1 MKTIYFSLITVLFII
16 LSCTKEIPFKGDVGN
31 GFIVVNGIIE
41 SDSIIKI
48 SLSKSKAAIGEQN
61 TGPSEITTSA
71 TLILTDKTTGETFTS
86 NTVNSFGEYE
96 FGTKAKN
103 GHSYS
108 ISITHPSYTTATS
121 ETSVPDAVQ
130 IKDWDTS
137 SIKNEYNS
145 TEKNLVL
152 TIDDPSTENLYILKV
167 FAVDSLQMEE
177 SLYLTPNE
185 NNQVFE
191 DGGGISYLFDDSGFN
206 GQSKKI
212 VVKFN
217 PAKYI
222 DAMYYD
228 YTEEKSYKIV
238 LYNVSREVYNY
249 ILSTSKAVNSDG
261 VFSEPVKVYTNITN
275 GLGVFGGMNSSSVF
289 IK

>member
-1 MKTIYFSLITVLFII
+1 VLFII

>member
-1 MKTIYFSLITVLFII
+1 MKTIYFSLITVLFIVF
-16 LSCTKEIPFKGDVGN
+16 SCTKEIPFKGDIGN

-61 TGPSEITTSA
+61 TGPNEITTSA

-137 SIKNEYNS
+137 SIKNEYNYS
-145 TEKNLVL
+145 EKNLVL

-217 PAKYI
+217 PAKYM
-222 DAMYYD
+222 DAMTYIYSK
-228 YTEEKSYKIV
+228 EKSYKVV

-249 ILSTSKAVNSDG
+249 ILSTSKAMNSDG
-261 VFSEPVKVYTNITN
+261 FFSEPVKIYTNITN
-275 GLGVFGGMNSSSVF
+275 GLGVFGGLNSSSVF

>member
-1 MKTIYFSLITVLFII
+1 MKTIYFSLITVLFIV

-31 GFIVVNGIIE
+31 GFIVVNGIME
-41 SDSIIKI
+41 NDSIIKI

-61 TGPSEITTSA
+61 TGPSEITSSA
-71 TLILTDKTTGETFTS
+71 NLILTDKTTGETFTS
-86 NTVNSFGEYE
+86 STVNLMGEYE
-96 FGTKAKN
+96 FGTKAKI

-108 ISITHPSYTTATS
+108 ISISHPSYTTTTS
-121 ETSVPDAVQ
+121 ETSIPDAVQ

-137 SIKNEYNS
+137 SIKNGYNFS
-145 TEKNLVL
+145 EKNLVL
-152 TIDDPSTENLYILKV
+152 TIDDPASENLYILKV

-177 SLYLTPNE
+177 SMYLTPNE
-185 NNQVFE
+185 NNEVFS
-191 DGGGISYLFDDSGFN
+191 DNGGISYLFDDSGFN

-217 PAKYI
+217 PAKYM
-222 DAMYYD
+222 DAMTYIYSK
-228 YTEEKSYKIV
+228 EKSYKVV

-261 VFSEPVKVYTNITN
+261 FFSEPVKVYTNIKN
-275 GLGVFGGMNSSSVF
+275 GLGVFGGMNSSAVF

>member
-1 MKTIYFSLITVLFII
+1 MKTIYFSVITVLFIV

-86 NTVNSFGEYE
+86 STINSNGEYE
-96 FGTKAKN
+96 FGTKAKI

-108 ISITHPSYTTATS
+108 ISITHPSYSTATS
-121 ETSVPDAVQ
+121 ETSITDAVQ

-152 TIDDPSTENLYILKV
+152 TIDDPSPENLYILKV
-167 FAVDSLQMEE
+167 FAVDSLQKEE
-177 SLYLTPNE
+177 SIYLIPNE
-185 NNQVFE
+185 NNEVFS
-191 DGGGISYLFDDSGFN
+191 DNGGISYLFDDSGFN

-217 PAKYI
+217 PAKYM
-222 DAMYYD
+222 DALNYD
-228 YTEEKSYKIV
+228 YAGEKSYKVV

-261 VFSEPVKVYTNITN
+261 FFSEPVKVYTNITN
-275 GLGVFGGMNSSSVF
+275 GLGVFGGMSSSSVF

>member
-1 MKTIYFSLITVLFII
+1 MNTIYFSLITVLFIVF
-16 LSCTKEIPFKGDVGN
+16 SCTKEIPFKGDIGN

-71 TLILTDKTTGETFTS
+71 NLILTDKTTGETFTS
-86 NTVNSFGEYE
+86 NTVNSNGEYE
-96 FGTKAKN
+96 FGTKAKT

-108 ISITHPSYTTATS
+108 ISITHPSYSTATS
-121 ETSVPDAVQ
+121 ETSIPDAVQ

-137 SIKNEYNS
+137 SIKNGYNYS
-145 TEKNLVL
+145 EKNLVL

-167 FAVDSLQMEE
+167 FSVDSLQFAE

-217 PAKYI
+217 PAKYM

-228 YTEEKSYKIV
+228 YTEEKSYKVV

-249 ILSTSKAVNSDG
+249 ILSTTKALNSDG
-261 VFSEPVKVYTNITN
+261 FFSEPVKVYTNITN